1 MIPTYNR
8 RIVLAIIVT
17 QPINNDFQDPESA
30 VPRFRKTEL
39 KKLKLSN
46 IEMQRY
52 KGEKKP

>member
-8 RIVLAIIVT
+8 RIVLAITVT
-17 QPINNDFQDPESA
+17 QPISNNFQDPESA

>member
-8 RIVLAIIVT
+8 RMVLAIIAT
-17 QPINNDFQDPESA
+17 QPINNDFQDPEPA